1 VADSDDIEELRSL
14 LKELNT
20 HEELSVKISSVSKV
34 LKMLV
39 EDQDKQGNVYAEIQQ
54 NKAAHL

>member
-1 VADSDDIEELRSL
+1 